1 MEKRIFELE
10 TKVAFQ
16 EHTLQQLND
25 VVTRQQFQIEQLA
38 ADLKSLKARLSALA
52 PTNIAPESE
61 ETPPPHY

>member
-38 ADLKSLKARLSALA
+38 ADLKTLKARLSALA
-52 PTNIAPESE
+52 PTNIASESE